1 MLSAAILSTEEMIGP
16 YLVRFEPSGCI
27 PSRHHISF
35 DAKCRHVKAVDDI
48 FRSHGQLDSPVQGK
62 MKFINFALTSGM
74 LQLPHPLFADDIN
87 LHGIVRRA
95 RDREVDTRPP
105 DKHYHHQNERDRRP
119 ERFKFCRTRDR
130 LWQLDLRAPTVLD
143 CKENHQASYEQREKN
158 GHRDQE
164 EIKMVHLTRHPARC
178 FGEKGKT

>member
-1 MLSAAILSTEEMIGP
+1 MLTAAIHDTEEMIGP
-16 YLVRFEPSGCI
+16 YLVRVEPSRSI
-27 PSRHHISF
+27 RSRHHISCE
-35 DAKCRHVKAVDDI
+35 AKWRKVRALAALCR
-48 FRSHGQLDSPVQGK
+48 RHGQRDSPVQGK

-158 GHRDQE
+158 RSE
-164 EIKMVHLTRHPARC
+164 ERRV
-178 FGEKGKT
+178 G